1 MLKQDRVKELYFD
14 YQYKQI
20 EIAKELNVSSKYV
33 SKILI
38 QDSRYKAE
46 KEKRKEKSIRKHNQK
61 TKEYIRS
68 KRKQNSIDIEYALLR
83 QAHEQAS
90 RELSGGRK
98 PISDRA
104 FRDWNTSAY
113 RYDYKSKSY
122 VLKSGIVVSSDVP
135 KRINWEL

>member
-38 QDSRYKAE
+38 KDSRYKEE
-46 KEKRKEKSIRKHNQK
+46 KEIRKQNSRMKHNK
-61 TKEYIRS
+61 RTKEYIAN
-68 KRKQNSIDIEYALLR
+68 KRKQKSIDIEYALLR

-90 RELSGGRK
+90 REMSGGRK
-98 PISDRA
+98 PINNRA
-104 FRDWNTSAY
+104 YRDWNPSIY
-113 RYDYKSKSY
+113 EYNKKRKSY
-122 VLKSGIVVSSDVP
+122 VLRKGIVVGSDVP
-135 KRINWEL
+135 RHISWKN